1 MLLEDQHFYTLIE
14 QRQTEDGFVEST
26 IKLNEQHPIYKGHFP
41 QQAVVPGV
49 CMMQMTKDIA
59 ESISGRNLF
68 MRKCS
73 NVKFMAIINP
83 EINKDLR
90 LQITVKKE
98 DKDEITISNIAKFNE
113 TVALKLTVIYKKI

>member
-49 CMMQMTKDIA
+49 CMMQLIA
-59 ESISGRNLF
+59 ELTSKALKQALSI
-68 MRKCS
+68 RKAQQA
-73 NVKFMAIINP
+73 KFLIPMAISLGYGILFATLICLLLVPALYLILEDVHILFTGRVN
-83 EINKDLR
+83 
-90 LQITVKKE
+90 KKE
-98 DKDEITISNIAKFNE
+98 
-113 TVALKLTVIYKKI
+113 